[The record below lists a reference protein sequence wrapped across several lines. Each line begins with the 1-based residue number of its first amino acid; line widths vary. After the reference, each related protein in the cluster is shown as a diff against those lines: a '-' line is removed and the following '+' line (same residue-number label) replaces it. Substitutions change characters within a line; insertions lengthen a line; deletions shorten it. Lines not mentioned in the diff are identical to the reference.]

1 MDSALEQGV
10 EGVVERV
17 FRRVRDLHG
26 GPLADDAALLVIGWG
41 GDEGTPGERT
51 ATLADSDEWAR

>member
-1 MDSALEQGV
+1 SALEQGV

-26 GPLADDAALLVIGWG
+26 GPLADDAALLVLGWD
-41 GDEGTPGERT
+41 GDGTSPGERS